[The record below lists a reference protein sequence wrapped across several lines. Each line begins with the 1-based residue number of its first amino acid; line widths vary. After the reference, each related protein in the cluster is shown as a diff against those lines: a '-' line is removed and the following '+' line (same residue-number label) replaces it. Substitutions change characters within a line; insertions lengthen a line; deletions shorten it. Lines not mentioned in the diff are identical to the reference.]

1 MPDTI
6 PESLRGRLSYL
17 LGTLHRR
24 AIDLETEALTPLG
37 IGVKQ
42 QAALDVLAGEGPM
55 TQQRL
60 GLRLGI
66 DRTTIVAVVDGLQD
80 AGLIERTRA
89 PADRRAHLIVVTES
103 GRAAQ
108 RRGRHLVRQAERDL
122 LSALTDEERDAVT
135 GLLARALPERTPPG
149 AGR

>member
-1 MPDTI
+1 MSDTI

-24 AIDLETEALTPLG
+24 ALDLETEALTPLG

-42 QAALDVLAGEGPM
+42 QAALDVLVDEGSM

-80 AGLIERTRA
+80 AGLIERTRD
-89 PADRRAHLIVVTES
+89 PADRRAHLIVVTEP
-103 GRAAQ
+103 GKAA
-108 RRGRHLVRQAERDL
+108 RHRGRYLVRQAERDL
-122 LSALTDEERDAVT
+122 LDALTDEERGAVT
-135 GLLARALPERTPPG
+135 GLLARALPERTPQG
-149 AGR
+149 ARR

>member
-1 MPDTI
+1 MSDTI

-24 AIDLETEALTPLG
+24 ALDLETEALTPLG

-42 QAALDVLAGEGPM
+42 QAALDVLVDEGSM

-80 AGLIERTRA
+80 AGLIERTRD
-89 PADRRAHLIVVTES
+89 PADRRAHLIVVTEP
-103 GRAAQ
+103 GKAA
-108 RRGRHLVRQAERDL
+108 RHRGRHLVRQAERDL
-122 LSALTDEERDAVT
+122 LDALTDEERGAVT
-135 GLLARALPERTPPG
+135 GLLARALPERTPQG
-149 AGR
+149 ARR